1 MNINERIK
9 LLRKE
14 LGLTLEQF
22 GNQFGVTKMTIS
34 LIENEVNNVTDQ
46 MVRSICREFDV
57 EEEWLR
63 YGTGQRRV
71 PLSRSE
77 KITDFL
83 VDVLKDDEN
92 SFRRRYIEQLSE
104 WSDEDWTIAEQRVMA
119 LASKKE

>member
-22 GNQFGVTKMTIS
+22 GNQVGVTKMTIS
-34 LIENEVNNVTDQ
+34 RIENGVNNVTDQ